1 MLRSIL
7 VPLDGSEFSE
17 RSLPLAGEVARASG
31 AAVHLAHVH
40 VPHEPEH
47 LIGSAGLPY
56 ESVDLAEYEE
66 RQLRREREYL
76 ASVEKKFDGNGTVV
90 DSTLLE
96 GDSIVDELASYARRV
111 DTDMIFITS
120 HAYAGLKRAWLGS
133 TMEEVLRRTPA
144 PILVIHPSREEIDA
158 EPLTRLRHILVPL
171 DGSPLA
177 ESVLAP
183 AADLARATGA
193 RMTLLRVLNEPVLL
207 GPTIQPIMPDVD
219 NPDRMLA
226 LDYLERAA
234 GYIRGEGLSVT
245 VETRRGNSA
254 SRTISLAARDLEV
267 DLIAMATHGRSGLRR
282 TLAGSVADTLLHTVS
297 LPLLLVRPPF
307 LA

>member
-40 VPHEPEH
+40 VPKEPEH
-47 LIGSAGLPY
+47 LIGTAGLPY
-56 ESVDLAEYEE
+56 ESVDVAGYEQ

-76 ASVEKKFDGNGTVV
+76 HSVERKFDGNGTVV
-90 DSTLLE
+90 DSTILE
-96 GDSIVDELASYARRV
+96 GESVVDELASYARRV
-111 DTDMIFITS
+111 DSDMIFLTS
-120 HAYAGLKRAWLGS
+120 HAYAGLRRAWLGS
-133 TMEEVLRRTPA
+133 TMEGVLRKTSA
-144 PILVIHPSREEIDA
+144 PILVIHPPREALDA
-158 EPLTRLRHILVPL
+158 EPLTSFRHILVPL

-177 ESVLAP
+177 ESVLLP

-193 RMTLLRVLNEPVLL
+193 RVTLLSVLNEPVLL
-207 GPTIQPIMPDVD
+207 GPTIQPVTPDLG
-219 NPDRMLA
+219 NADRDFA
-226 LDYLERAA
+226 VDYLERVADDL
-234 GYIRGEGLSVT
+234 RGEGLAVT
-245 VETRRGNSA
+245 VETRRGNSV
-254 SRTISLAARDLEV
+254 SRTITVVARDLEA

-282 TLAGSVADTLLHTVS
+282 TLAGSVADMVLHTIDV
-297 LPLLLVRPPF
+297 PLLLVRPPF